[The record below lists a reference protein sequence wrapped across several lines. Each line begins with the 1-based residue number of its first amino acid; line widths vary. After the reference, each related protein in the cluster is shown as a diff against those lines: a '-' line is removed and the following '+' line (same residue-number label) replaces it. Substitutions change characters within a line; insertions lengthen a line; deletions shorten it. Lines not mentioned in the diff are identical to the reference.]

1 MGTEF
6 GNETDAARYA
16 MHIDGE
22 LAGVLDYSIL
32 GGAISLT
39 RAFTVPMRRGHGL
52 AAQLVEFAVDDIEAN
67 TSLKIVPMC
76 WYVADWFE
84 RHPERAGLLQ
94 QRAG

>member
-1 MGTEF
+1 MATEF
-6 GNETDAARYA
+6 SNEKDANRYA

-32 GGAISLT
+32 GGTISLT
-39 RAFTVPMRRGHGL
+39 RAFTVPARRGHGL
-52 AAQLVEFAVDDIEAN
+52 AGRLVEFAVNDIEAT
-67 TSLKIVPMC
+67 TSLRIVPMC

-84 RHPERAGLLQ
+84 AHPERSGLLQ